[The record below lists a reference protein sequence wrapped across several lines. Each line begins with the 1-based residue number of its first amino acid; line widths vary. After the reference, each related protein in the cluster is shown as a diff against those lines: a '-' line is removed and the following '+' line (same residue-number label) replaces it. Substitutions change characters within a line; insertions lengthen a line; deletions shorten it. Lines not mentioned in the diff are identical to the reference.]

1 MKPSN
6 VLLLNLNPPDELV
19 GRLRRILESASNS
32 NILLQQETI
41 GSNQYPNLPN
51 RILELLARNNPA
63 VIFLVSAW
71 NSLKHAKALI
81 PPLRREMPEQTLVI
95 VSDTET
101 PDEMFELIKLGAA
114 DFIIPPLTPTGILPR
129 LWRLLDQNCWSE
141 ALVQKLKTTL
151 NRPRGLIGE
160 SPAFLE
166 AVNKVD
172 LIAKCDASVM
182 LSGET
187 GTGKDLFA
195 QGIHQLSLRS
205 CGPFIPVNCGAI
217 PAELVENELF
227 GHERGAYTG
236 ASDSRSGLIEEAN
249 GGTLFLDEIDCLPLL
264 SQVKLLRFLQE
275 KEYRPLGSPKRR
287 QADVRVVT
295 ATNVDVEKAVHE
307 GKLRQDL
314 YYRLNMIP
322 IILPPLRERRDDIT
336 LLATHFMD
344 KYATDFKKSTN
355 CFSPDALQKLL
366 LYDWPG
372 NVRELEHVIG
382 RAVALSEQRIIR
394 KVDIVLPPSEA
405 SAGQESFQ
413 QAKAKIVAQF
423 ERTYLQGLL
432 LAHQGNITKAA
443 QAAQKDRGAFW
454 HLLRKHRID
463 VERFRH
469 KSSGVR
475 DNSQSE
481 L

>member
-6 VLLLNLNPPDELV
+6 VLLLNLTPADELV
-19 GRLRRILESASNS
+19 GRLRRILESASNP

-41 GSNQYPNLPN
+41 SSDQYPYLSA

-81 PPLRREMPEQTLVI
+81 PPLRREMPEPPLVI

-129 LWRLLDQNCWSE
+129 LWRLLDQTCWSE
-141 ALVQKLKTTL
+141 ALVQKLKKTL

-205 CGPFIPVNCGAI
+205 GGPFIPVNCGAI
-217 PAELVENELF
+217 PAALVENELF

-236 ASDSRSGLIEEAN
+236 ASDSRSGLIEEAD

-275 KEYRPLGSPKRR
+275 KEYRPLGSTKHR
-287 QADVRVVT
+287 QANVRVVT

-314 YYRLNMIP
+314 YYRLNLIP
-322 IILPPLRERRDDIT
+322 IILPPLRERREDIT
-336 LLATHFMD
+336 LLAAHFIV
-344 KYATDFKKSTN
+344 KYASEFKKN
-355 CFSPDALQKLL
+355 AKCFSPGALQKLL
-366 LYDWPG
+366 TYNWPG
-372 NVRELEHVIG
+372 NVRELEHVVG
-382 RAVALSEQRIIR
+382 RAVALSEERIIR
-394 KVDIVLPPSEA
+394 ESDIELPSSEA
-405 SAGQESFQ
+405 NSKQESFQ

-432 LAHQGNITKAA
+432 LAHQGNITRAA

-463 VERFRH
+463 VQRYRRKTPEEC
-469 KSSGVR
+469 
-475 DNSQSE
+475 DNS
-481 L
+481 